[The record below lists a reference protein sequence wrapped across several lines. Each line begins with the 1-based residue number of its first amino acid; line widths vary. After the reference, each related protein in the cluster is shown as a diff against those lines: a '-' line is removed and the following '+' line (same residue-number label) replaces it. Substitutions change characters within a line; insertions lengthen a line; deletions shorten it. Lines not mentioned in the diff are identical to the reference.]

1 MLLRI
6 ADIDWKDTVVSV
18 SNSTDWLSKK
28 GDYEKEALGSNIKI
42 RRFFQNLGS
51 LPILRLNG
59 QTYYQTEAI
68 IEWATAKAGLTF
80 DCPVMRM
87 KVRKSTLLTI

>member
-28 GDYEKEALGSNIKI
+28 GDYEKEALG
-42 RRFFQNLGS
+42 L
-51 LPILRLNG
+51 
-59 QTYYQTEAI
+59 
-68 IEWATAKAGLTF
+68 
-80 DCPVMRM
+80 
-87 KVRKSTLLTI
+87 